1 MSRKWISSCIK
12 DRDMATNHD
21 NHDPLRNP
29 QVDYDRSDLSPSGI
43 LWFLIGLLV
52 VGVFIELVI
61 WGMFRFMAHSEV
73 LFAPSQQSAMAAGQ
87 VPGPAGSRSPLQN
100 TPGVNLDVF
109 PEPRLQMHDA
119 EDMSKY
125 FTAEGDVLNVKQPFM
140 DPSGAVH
147 IPISM
152 AMQMIA
158 ERGLPVRPNAPPPE
172 LNTQTGAG
180 NPKIL
185 DEVPG
190 PLPPGG
196 AGEQAGK
203 PAAQQK

>member
-1 MSRKWISSCIK
+1 
-12 DRDMATNHD
+12 MATKHE

-29 QVDYDRSDLSPSGI
+29 QVDYDRSDLSPKGI
-43 LWFLIGLLV
+43 LFFLIGLFI

-61 WGMFRFMAHSEV
+61 WGMFRFMAHSGI
-73 LFAPSQQSAMAAGQ
+73 LFAKSQQSPMAVQHGA
-87 VPGPAGSRSPLQN
+87 VPSRRTSVLQN
-100 TPGVNLDVF
+100 TPAVDLDRF

-119 EDMSKY
+119 EDMSKFY
-125 FTAEGDVLNVKQPFM
+125 VEENSVLNVQQPFM
-140 DPSGAVH
+140 DPSGNVH
-147 IPISM
+147 IPIGM
-152 AMQMIA
+152 AMQLIA
-158 ERGLPVRPNAPPPE
+158 QRGLPVRPSAPPPE

-196 AGEQAGK
+196 AGAEAGK
-203 PAAQQK
+203 PATATK

>member
-1 MSRKWISSCIK
+1 
-12 DRDMATNHD
+12 MATKHD

-29 QVDYDRSDLSPSGI
+29 QVDYDRSDLSPKGI
-43 LWFLIGLLV
+43 LFFLIGLFV

-73 LFAPSQQSAMAAGQ
+73 LFAKSQQSPMATRQSA
-87 VPGPAGSRSPLQN
+87 VPAGSTSVLQN
-100 TPGVNLDVF
+100 TPGVNLDAF

-119 EDMSKY
+119 ADMSKY
-125 FTAEGDVLNVKQPFM
+125 YIEENSVLNVKQPFT
-140 DPSGAVH
+140 DPNGNVH
-147 IPISM
+147 IPIGM
-152 AMQMIA
+152 AMQLIA
-158 ERGLPVRPNAPPPE
+158 ERGLPVRPSAPPPE

-185 DEVPG
+185 DETPG

-196 AGEQAGK
+196 AGAEAGK
-203 PAAQQK
+203 PASKGE

>member
-1 MSRKWISSCIK
+1 
-12 DRDMATNHD
+12 MATDHN

-29 QVDYDRSDLSPSGI
+29 QVDYDRSDLSPKGI
-43 LWFLIGLLV
+43 LMFMIGLFV
-52 VGVFIELVI
+52 VGIFIELVL

-73 LFAPSQQSAMAAGQ
+73 LFAQGQQSPMAIRHGV
-87 VPGPAGSRSPLQN
+87 VPSRKTSVLQN
-100 TPGVNLDVF
+100 TPGADLDLF

-119 EDMSKY
+119 ADMSQY
-125 FTAEGDVLNVKQPFM
+125 FTDENSVLNAKQPFM
-140 DPSGAVH
+140 DPNGAVH
-147 IPISM
+147 IPIGM
-152 AMQMIA
+152 AMQLIA

-190 PLPPGG
+190 PLPPGT
-196 AGEQAGK
+196 GEQAGK
-203 PAAQQK
+203 PAAPTK

>member
-1 MSRKWISSCIK
+1 
-12 DRDMATNHD
+12 MATNHD

-29 QVDYDRSDLSPSGI
+29 QVDYDRSDLSPKGI
-43 LWFLIGLLV
+43 LFFLIGLFI
-52 VGVFIELVI
+52 VGAFIELVI

-73 LFAPSQQSAMAAGQ
+73 LFAQGQQSPMAVQQTTPQGKTS
-87 VPGPAGSRSPLQN
+87 VLQN
-100 TPGVNLDVF
+100 TPGANLDAF
-109 PEPRLQMHDA
+109 PEPRLQMNDA
-119 EDMSKY
+119 EDMGKY
-125 FTAEGDVLNVKQPFM
+125 FGAETDVLNVKQPFM

-147 IPISM
+147 IPIDM
-152 AMQMIA
+152 AMQLIA

-190 PLPPGG
+190 PLPPGSAG
-196 AGEQAGK
+196 AEAGK
-203 PAAQQK
+203 PAAPTK

>member
-1 MSRKWISSCIK
+1 
-12 DRDMATNHD
+12 MATDHN

-29 QVDYDRSDLSPSGI
+29 QVDYDRSDLSPKGI
-43 LWFLIGLLV
+43 LMFLIGLFI
-52 VGVFIELVI
+52 VGAFIELVI

-73 LFAPSQQSAMAAGQ
+73 LFVQGENKPMTVRNSGGLLTSN
-87 VPGPAGSRSPLQN
+87 RSVLQN
-100 TPGVNLDVF
+100 TPGVNVDVF

-119 EDMSKY
+119 EDMGKY
-125 FTAEGDVLNVKQPFM
+125 FTIESDVLNVKQPFM

-152 AMQMIA
+152 AMQLIA
-158 ERGLPVRPNAPPPE
+158 ERGLPVRPSAPPPE

-185 DEVPG
+185 DEAPG

-203 PAAQQK
+203 PAAQTK

>member
-1 MSRKWISSCIK
+1 
-12 DRDMATNHD
+12 MATNHD
-21 NHDPLRNP
+21 THDPLRNP
-29 QVDYDRSDLSPSGI
+29 QVDYDRSDLSPMGI
-43 LWFLIGLLV
+43 LMFLVGLFI
-52 VGVFIELVI
+52 VGAFIELVI

-73 LFAPSQQSAMAAGQ
+73 LFAPGQQSPMAARQ
-87 VPGPAGSRSPLQN
+87 VVVPPGSTSVLQN

-109 PEPRLQMHDA
+109 PEPRLQMHDS

-125 FTAEGDVLNVKQPFM
+125 FTAESDVLDVKQPFM

-152 AMQMIA
+152 AMQLIA
-158 ERGLPVRPNAPPPE
+158 QRGLPVRPNAPPPE
-172 LNTQTGAG
+172 LNSQTGAG

-185 DEVPG
+185 DETAG

-196 AGEQAGK
+196 TSEQGAKSVPKGD
-203 PAAQQK
+203 

>member
-1 MSRKWISSCIK
+1 
-12 DRDMATNHD
+12 MATKHD

-29 QVDYDRSDLSPSGI
+29 QVDYDRSDLSPKGI
-43 LWFLIGLLV
+43 LFFLIGLFI
-52 VGVFIELVI
+52 VGIFIELVI

-73 LFAPSQQSAMAAGQ
+73 LFAKGQQSPMAVQHGA
-87 VPGPAGSRSPLQN
+87 VPSRSQSVLQN
-100 TPGVNLDVF
+100 TPAADLDVF

-125 FTAEGDVLNVKQPFM
+125 FAAENDLLNVKQPFL
-140 DPSGAVH
+140 DPNGNVH
-147 IPISM
+147 IPIGM
-152 AMQMIA
+152 AMQLVA

-190 PLPPGG
+190 PLPPGSAG
-196 AGEQAGK
+196 AEAGK
-203 PAAQQK
+203 PATPTK

>member
-1 MSRKWISSCIK
+1 
-12 DRDMATNHD
+12 MATNHD

-29 QVDYDRSDLSPSGI
+29 QVDYDRSDLSPMGI
-43 LWFLIGLLV
+43 LMFLVGLFI
-52 VGVFIELVI
+52 VGVFIELVV

-73 LFAPSQQSAMAAGQ
+73 LFAPGQQSPMATRQ
-87 VPGPAGSRSPLQN
+87 VGVPAGSTSVLQN
-100 TPGVNLDVF
+100 TPGANLDVF

-125 FTAEGDVLNVKQPFM
+125 FTAESDVLDAKQPFM

-152 AMQMIA
+152 AMQLIA
-158 ERGLPVRPNAPPPE
+158 QRGLPVRPNAPPPE
-172 LNTQTGAG
+172 LNSQTGAG

-185 DEVPG
+185 DETAG

-196 AGEQAGK
+196 TSEQDAKSVPKGD
-203 PAAQQK
+203 